1 MKQRKGGWT
10 TVWDDDQKVPYTY
23 KDQEWIGYDNQAS
36 VKIKAEYAKSKGL
49 GGVLVG
55 SIDRDDVN
63 NYCGEGKYPLMRAIK
78 EVLLPHTKSEKNN
91 AKTSGKT
98 RLRQHYQEG
107 STVSVSQLI

>member
-1 MKQRKGGWT
+1 M
-10 TVWDDDQKVPYTY
+10 WDDDQKVPYTY
-23 KDQEWIGYDNQAS
+23 KDQEWNGYDNQAS

-78 EVLLPHTKSEKNN
+78 EVLLPHTKSDEDGPPRFADLK
-91 AKTSGKT
+91 KLPKPVGKPDYDSIIKKGV
-98 RLRQHYQEG
+98 LYPFPN
-107 STVSVSQLI
+107 